1 MPKILVI
8 EDETSI
14 RDNLVRFLKLE
25 GYQVVAAP
33 DGVAGLTAIREHLPD
48 LILCDVMMPG
58 LDGFGV
64 LEAIKADPRT
74 SPLRFVFLTASAE
87 KEKLQQGLDLGATAY
102 VTKPF
107 VLPELAKFLQSQLA
121 DNNDSA
127 P

>member
-1 MPKILVI
+1 MPRILVI

-25 GYQVVAAP
+25 GYEVVAAP
-33 DGVAGLTAIREHLPD
+33 DGIAGLNKAREILPD

-64 LEAIKADPRT
+64 LEALRADAAT
-74 SPLRFVFLTASAE
+74 AGLRFVFLTASAE
-87 KEKLQQGLDLGATAY
+87 KEKLEQGLALGAAAY

-107 VLPELAKFLQSQLA
+107 ILPELATFLHMQLGTGESKA
-121 DNNDSA
+121 
-127 P
+127 

>member
-14 RDNLVRFLKLE
+14 RDNLVRFLRLE
-25 GYQVVAAP
+25 GYEVVAAP
-33 DGVAGLTAIREHLPD
+33 DGVAGLGRIREHLPD

-64 LEAIKADPRT
+64 LEAIKADPAT
-74 SPLRFVFLTASAE
+74 AQLRFVFLTASAE
-87 KEKLQQGLDLGATAY
+87 KEKLQQGLELGATAY

-107 VLPELAKFLQSQLA
+107 VLPELAAFLRTHLGESG
-121 DNNDSA
+121 SE
-127 P
+127 